1 MSEHV
6 SETHITMFENA
17 TTEVREKLAI
27 MCEQVRKTMRGR
39 VERMFQ
45 EISRD
50 YMTIVGSESGKD
62 RGMGKS
68 EKLARRM
75 VENAIAQS
83 EVAFGEVLGHD
94 LEALGAD
101 DNSGLYSE

>member
-6 SETHITMFENA
+6 SETRITMFENA
-17 TTEVREKLAI
+17 TAEVRDKLET
-27 MCEQVRKTMRGR
+27 MCEQVGKTMRGR

-45 EISRD
+45 EIARD
-50 YMTIVGSESGKD
+50 YMTIVGSESGRD

-83 EVAFGEVLGHD
+83 EVAFGKVLGHD
-94 LEALGAD
+94 LESLGAG
-101 DNSGLYSE
+101 DNGGLYSE